1 MPLSLPARLETAVL
15 TVATRLD
22 DARITWAVSGSAGLA
37 LRGFH
42 VTPNDLDIEV
52 VEEQVPDAAR
62 ALGWEAVARIDA
74 GGRSVGAAGT
84 LAGTDVEVFGGF
96 SRAGSDGTL
105 PPDDAFVFLFV
116 APVSIGGRDV
126 PVMPVEEYAV
136 RAIVAHDEPRLDRLA
151 AGAPPGF
158 AMDETY
164 VALRL
169 AAVTA
174 AE

>member
-1 MPLSLPARLETAVL
+1 VPPSLPARLETALL

-22 DARITWAVSGSAGLA
+22 GARITWAVSGSAALA

-62 ALGWEAVARIDA
+62 TLGWEAVARIDA
-74 GGRSVGAAGT
+74 GGRSVGAVGT
-84 LAGTDVEVFGGF
+84 LEGAPVEVFGGF
-96 SRAGSDGTL
+96 SRAGREGRL
-105 PPDDAFVFLFV
+105 RPDDAFVFLFV
-116 APVSIGGRDV
+116 APVRVGGRDV

-136 RAIVAHDEPRLDRLA
+136 RAIVADDEARLDRLA
-151 AGAPPGF
+151 AGAPAGF